1 MNKAL
6 YKHSLYSFFI
16 DPLFYACSAVTIFY
30 TAFMFFFANRFF
42 SIESGSTSLT
52 PFFNAIAGISIL
64 TIPLLTFRIRYFI
77 NEDSIPISETRR
89 FFTLAFSVFT
99 VCAIPLILL
108 SAIPVCVSFFGS
120 VDAGQVFTGYFSLFF
135 YFFTS
140 ILLVLFLFS
149 AFKTSKSTL
158 SILFSVV
165 ILFCFN
171 FIHIIPS
178 FLKTNDSFSLFLQKI
193 SFAWRFNS
201 FSKGIF
207 DSRDLAF
214 YVLTSIILL
223 LLCVFFKFKKTERTI
238 NKLTVFSFLL
248 TFVFSG
254 ISLDRLYFRLDF
266 TKDKRYSVS
275 PVSRQLCSALDNPLR
290 ITYFRS
296 KELKQFYPQTQDVSE
311 YLTAFASSSKN
322 IFFTAEKADPQKL
335 ERLNIAGRQMRSQN
349 STKVEYNYVYSA
361 ILLQYLDKSAIIPF
375 VISTKTLEYDLTQR
389 IQQLITGYER
399 KLYVITG
406 NDFSLE
412 DDYSY
417 VAPWLSA
424 RGFSV
429 QNLPLSQITT
439 VLDHIESSKAKDTEI
454 LLLGSSNLTLEQ
466 CQSIKNAAENGCA
479 LFAMT
484 SPYTVNIKDEWKVS
498 SKTNEA
504 FLRVLN
510 GWGISFDNSL
520 AQDLSNFPLT
530 LTSGEGV
537 NTTYKTMNYPLW
549 ISVLPQNEAFEG
561 LIVSWASP
569 INCYLDA
576 KPLLLTS
583 PYAWKQNSS
592 NDSSSPF
599 LIDPFNLAQT
609 AQAAGTTNQTLTLAA
624 IIQNE
629 KLNVAVISD
638 QFFLSSLMTGF
649 TSTSEQG
656 DFRNYDWTAS
666 ILLKL
671 RGEEK
676 IAQLMQKTSVNN
688 SLYKIVDEISFLKA
702 KKIVLAVNFIVLPLV
717 ILLTALAFIFIRKR
731 RNSPKVEMQ

>member
-1 MNKAL
+1 MNKSL
-6 YKHSLYSFFI
+6 YKNSLYSFFI
-16 DPLFYACSAVTIFY
+16 DPLFYACSLVTVFY
-30 TAFMFFFANRFF
+30 TAFMFFIANRFF
-42 SIESGSTSLT
+42 SIENGSTSLI
-52 PFFNAIAGISIL
+52 PFFNAISGISIL
-64 TIPLLTFRIRYFI
+64 TIPLLTFRIRFFL
-77 NEDSIPISETRR
+77 NDDSIPVCETSR

-99 VCAIPLILL
+99 VCAIPLVLL
-108 SAIPVCVSFFGS
+108 CSIPLCVSFFGTI
-120 VDAGQVFTGYFSLFF
+120 DLGQVFTGCFFILF
-135 YFFTS
+135 YLFTS

-149 AFKTSKSTL
+149 AFKSSKNTL

-178 FLKTNDSFSLFLQKI
+178 FLKISDSFSLFLQKI

-223 LLCVFFKFKKTERTI
+223 FLCVFVKFKKLERKI
-238 NKLTVFSFLL
+238 NKLTVFLFLL
-248 TFVFSG
+248 TIVFSG
-254 ISLDRLYFRLDF
+254 LSLDRLYFRIDF

-275 PVSRQLCSALDNPLR
+275 PVSKELCAALDNPLR

-296 KELKQFYPQTQDVSE
+296 KELKQFYPQTQDVNE

-322 IFFTAEKADPQKL
+322 VFFTSEKSDPQKL
-335 ERLNIAGRQMRSQN
+335 ERLNITGRQMRSQN

-375 VISTKTLEYDLTQR
+375 VISTKNLEYDLTQR

-406 NDFSLE
+406 NDFSLDE
-412 DDYSY
+412 DYSY

-429 QNLPLSQITT
+429 QSLSASQITT
-439 VLDHIESSKAKDTEI
+439 VLDHIESSKAKDTQI
-454 LLLGSSNLTLEQ
+454 LLLGSSNLSLEQ
-466 CQSIKNAAENGCA
+466 CESIKNAAENGCS
-479 LFAMT
+479 LLAMT

-498 SKTNEA
+498 SKKNDS
-504 FLRVLN
+504 FLKILN
-510 GWGISFDNSL
+510 GWGITFDMSL

-530 LTSGEGV
+530 MTSGEGV
-537 NTTYKTMNYPLW
+537 NTSYKTMNYPLW

-576 KPLLLTS
+576 KPLLLSS
-583 PYAWKQNSS
+583 PYAWKQENS

-599 LIDPFNLAQT
+599 LLDPFNIAQSAQT
-609 AQAAGTTNQTLTLAA
+609 AGSTYQTLTLAA

-629 KLNVAVISD
+629 NLNIAVLSD

-656 DFRNYDWTAS
+656 DFRNYDWTAG

-688 SLYKIVDEISFLKA
+688 SLYKIVDENSFLKV
-702 KKIVLAVNFIVLPLV
+702 KKIVLTVNFIILPV
-717 ILLTALAFIFIRKR
+717 IIIFIAITFIFIRQRLNTEK
-731 RNSPKVEMQ
+731 K

>member
-16 DPLFYACSAVTIFY
+16 DPLFYACSAVTVFY
-30 TAFMFFFANRFF
+30 TVFMFFIANRFF

-64 TIPLLTFRIRYFI
+64 TIPLLTFRIRFFLTD
-77 NEDSIPISETRR
+77 DSIPLSETRR
-89 FFTLAFSVFT
+89 FFTLALCVFT
-99 VCAIPLILL
+99 VSAIPLILL
-108 SAIPVCVSFFGS
+108 CAIPICVSFFGS
-120 VDAGQVFTGYFSLFF
+120 VDAGQIFTGYFSILF
-135 YFFTS
+135 YLFTS
-140 ILLVLFLFS
+140 ILLALFLFS
-149 AFKTSKSTL
+149 AFKNSKSTL
-158 SILFSVV
+158 SILFCII

-178 FLKTNDSFSLFLQKI
+178 FLKVSDSFSLFLQKI
-193 SFAWRFNS
+193 SFAWRFDS

-214 YVLTSIILL
+214 YVFTSIILL
-223 LLCVFFKFKKTERTI
+223 LLCVFVKFKRTERKI
-238 NKLTVFSFLL
+238 NKLTVFLFLL
-248 TFVFSG
+248 TIVFLSL
-254 ISLDRLYFRLDF
+254 SLDRLYFRLDF

-275 PVSRQLCSALDNPLR
+275 PVSKELCSALDNPLR

-322 IFFTAEKADPQKL
+322 IFFTAEKADPQKM

-361 ILLQYLDKSAIIPF
+361 VLLQYLDKSAIIPF
-375 VISTKTLEYDLTQR
+375 VISTKKLEYDLTQR

-399 KLYVITG
+399 KLYIITG
-406 NDFSLE
+406 NDFSLDE
-412 DDYSY
+412 DYSY

-429 QNLPLSQITT
+429 QSLPQSQITT
-439 VLDHIESSKAKDTEI
+439 VLGHIESSRAKDTQI

-466 CQSIKNAAENGCA
+466 CESIKNAAENGCA
-479 LFAMT
+479 LLAMT
-484 SPYTVNIKDEWKVS
+484 SPYTVDLKNEWKVS
-498 SKTNEA
+498 SKKDF
-504 FLRVLN
+504 FLKILN
-510 GWGISFDNSL
+510 GWGITFEPDL
-520 AQDLSNFPLT
+520 AQDISNFPLT

-537 NTTYKTMNYPLW
+537 NTTYKTINYPLW

-561 LIVSWASP
+561 LTVSWASP
-569 INCYLDA
+569 ITCYLDA
-576 KPLLLTS
+576 KPLLLSS
-583 PYAWKQNSS
+583 PYAWKQESS

-599 LIDPFNLAQT
+599 LLDPFNVAQT
-609 AQAAGTTNQTLTLAA
+609 AQAAGSTNQTLTLAA
-624 IIQNE
+624 IIQN
-629 KLNVAVISD
+629 KNLNVAVLSD

-656 DFRNYDWTAS
+656 DFRNYDWTAG

-676 IAQLMQKTSVNN
+676 IAQLMQKTSANN
-688 SLYKIVDEISFLKA
+688 SLYKIVDEDTFLKT
-702 KKIVLAVNFIVLPLV
+702 KKIVLTLNFIILPV
-717 ILLTALAFIFIRKR
+717 IILLTALTFIFIRHRLNMEK
-731 RNSPKVEMQ
+731 K